1 MTNLTLVDLSH
12 GKGVCILTCGLLV
25 EDRFT
30 STPVSFLDATPMSA
44 PFNSILGFV
53 ANPETEHG
61 VGDTRQ
67 VALNVLQSLKR
78 WQAFKILFAQMMPT
92 PIFLHMVGRK

>member
-1 MTNLTLVDLSH
+1 MDLFH
-12 GKGVCILTCGLLV
+12 GKGICILTWGLLV

-30 STPVSFLDATPMSA
+30 STSVSFLDATPMSA

-53 ANPETEHG
+53 VNIKLRPETEHG

-78 WQAFKILFAQMMPT
+78 WQAFKILFARMMPT
-92 PIFLHMVGRK
+92 AIFLHMVGRN